1 MKCRHAKKLISQ
13 YMDDELSP
21 RRKKDFESHLRS
33 CASCSAELE
42 EARALHVLLSS
53 AERFPAPYGFATRVM
68 ANLGEKEALRIPRLP
83 PGFRPLVFKAAQV
96 ALALAVMTIGIVSGS
111 LLLTQRTDR
120 PGQTAVQETFSID
133 LFQATP
139 PGSIGGIYNTLMRPH
154 YEE

>member
-1 MKCRHAKKLISQ
+1 
-13 YMDDELSP
+13 MDDELSP
-21 RRKKDFESHLRS
+21 RRKRDLESHTHS
-33 CASCSAELE
+33 CASCKDALE

-68 ANLGEKEALRIPRLP
+68 ANLDEKEALRIPRL

-111 LLLTQRTDR
+111 LLLTERTDGL
-120 PGQTAVQETFSID
+120 GQTAVQETFSID

-139 PGSIGGIYNTLMRPH
+139 PGSIGGIYNTLMRPS
-154 YEE
+154 YEK